1 MRILMINV
9 VCGIRSTG
17 RICTDLAAALEAQG
31 HEVKIAYGR
40 EGVPEQYKK
49 YAVRIGNDWDV
60 NLHGVKARLF
70 DACGFGSIRATRE
83 FINWVKKYD
92 PDVIHLH
99 NIHGY
104 YINIDILFDYLKSCG
119 KKIIWTLHDCWAF
132 TGHCSYFSIAN
143 CSKWETGCFDCDQ
156 KKTYPQS
163 YTDFSHRN
171 WEHKKTLFS
180 NLSQMIIVTPSNWL
194 MKEVKRSFL
203 KQYDCICIPNGV
215 DLSVFRHYESDF
227 KESRGLG
234 GKKIVLG
241 CATTWSERKGLR
253 FFIELSKVLNEDYVI
268 VLVGVSKKQ
277 RNSIP
282 SNIICVER
290 TNSPKEL
297 AEIYSSAFVF
307 INASQEE
314 TMGLTTVE
322 AMACGTP
329 VIVTNKTAVPEV
341 VNHYGGYVLD
351 DFTPNSV
358 ISIMNQIDRK
368 ALTPRVNALD
378 YEMNAQYQKYMQLY
392 VN

>member
-1 MRILMINV
+1 MINV

-40 EGVPEQYKK
+40 EDVPEQHKK
-49 YAVRIGNDWDV
+49 YAVRIGNDLDV
-60 NLHGVKARLF
+60 KLHGAKARLF

-83 FINWVKKYD
+83 FISWVREYD

-132 TGHCSYFSIAN
+132 TGHCSHFSVAN
-143 CSKWETGCFDCDQ
+143 CNKWETGCFDCCQ
-156 KKTYPQS
+156 KKTYPKS
-163 YTDFSHRN
+163 YSDFSLRN
-171 WEHKKTLFS
+171 WEHKKALFS
-180 NLSQMIIVTPSNWL
+180 NLPQMTIVTPSNWL

-203 KQYDCICIPNGV
+203 KQYECISIPNGV

-227 KESRGLG
+227 KENRAIG

-241 CATTWSERKGLR
+241 CATTWSEKKGLG
-253 FFIELSKVLNEDYVI
+253 FFIELSKALDDDYVV
-268 VLVGVSKKQ
+268 VLVGVSEKQ

-282 SNIICVER
+282 ASIICIER

-341 VNHYGGYVLD
+341 VNSRGGYVLD
-351 DFTPNSV
+351 DFSINSV
-358 ISIMNQIDRK
+358 VSIMNQIDRTD
-368 ALTPRVNALD
+368 LTPRVNALD
-378 YEMNAQYQKYMQLY
+378 YEMNAQYQKYINLY
-392 VN
+392 KTVQ